1 MSFTRW
7 LQHNKPVSYIMYTL
21 PFIGVVIRTN
31 KTVLGE
37 DSGVKRRLSIF
48 MVALLL
54 SSLFLNVLEAGIPRP
69 QRMPQ
74 EFQCTMI
81 PQKVWRSALRIYYPE

>member
-54 SSLFLNVLEAGIPRP
+54 SSLFLNVLEAGIPRAAADASGVP
-69 QRMPQ
+69 VYYDP
-74 EFQCTMI
+74 T
-81 PQKVWRSALRIYYPE
+81 KVWRSALRIYYPE

>member
-54 SSLFLNVLEAGIPRP
+54 SSLFLNVLEAGIPAAADAS
-69 QRMPQ
+69 